1 MTNGKFYDIIF
12 SGGDGMKKL
21 YNKNQLMF
29 SIVLIVIYVVG
40 ASVCD
45 SVSEKTG
52 LTKALTLPFF
62 IVFSAV
68 ILLFLG
74 KEKFFREFGL
84 CKSQLPAKKLLYF
97 IPLVLLCL
105 LNVITGMSITK
116 TVPVIILEVLSM
128 LFVGFLE
135 EIIFRGFLFKAMAK
149 DSLKAAVV
157 VSSLT
162 FGIGHIVNLLN
173 GAEVIST
180 LCQIV
185 GAVGFGFMCVMIFAK
200 SESLLPCI
208 ITHSVFNM
216 LSVFTPETEMVT
228 TIIVSAVM
236 LVITVGYGIC
246 LHLNNR
252 NNIVFQE

>member
-1 MTNGKFYDIIF
+1 
-12 SGGDGMKKL
+12 MKKL
-21 YNKNQLMF
+21 YLKNQLIF

-40 ASVCD
+40 ASICD
-45 SVSEKTG
+45 SVSDRIG

-68 ILLFLG
+68 ILLFLR
-74 KEKFFREFGL
+74 KEKLFREYGL
-84 CKSQLPAKKLLYF
+84 CKSQIPAKKLLYF
-97 IPLVLLCL
+97 FPLVLLYL

-116 TVPVIILEVLSM
+116 TVPVIILEALSM

-149 DSLKAAVV
+149 DNLKSAVV

-162 FGIGHIVNLLN
+162 FGIGHIINLFN
-173 GAEVIST
+173 GAEIVST

-185 GAVGFGFMCVMIFAK
+185 GAVGFGFMCVMIFIK
-200 SESLLPCI
+200 SKSLLPCI

-216 LSVFTPETEMVT
+216 LSVFTYETEMMT
-228 TIIVSAVM
+228 TIIVSVVM
-236 LVITVGYGIC
+236 LIITAGFG
-246 LHLNNR
+246 
-252 NNIVFQE
+252 VFLSLQSDSDCV

>member
-1 MTNGKFYDIIF
+1 
-12 SGGDGMKKL
+12 MKKL

-29 SIVLIVIYVVG
+29 SIILIVIYVVG
-40 ASVCD
+40 ASICD

-62 IVFSAV
+62 IFFSAV

-74 KEKFFREFGL
+74 KEKLFREYGL
-84 CKSQLPAKKLLYF
+84 CKSQLPAKKLLYC

-149 DSLKAAVV
+149 DNLKAAVI

-162 FGIGHIVNLLN
+162 FGIGHIINLLN
-173 GAEVIST
+173 GAEIVST
-180 LCQIV
+180 LCQIL
-185 GAVGFGFMCVMIFAK
+185 GAVGFGFMCVTIFIK

-216 LSVFTPETEMVT
+216 LSVFTPESEMLITV
-228 TIIVSAVM
+228 IVSAAM
-236 LVITVGYGIC
+236 LIITAGFG
-246 LHLNNR
+246 
-252 NNIVFQE
+252 VFLSLQSDSDCV